1 MGVAGNKSSLA
12 ILLLIAV
19 VIANCGTATSYTV
32 QPGDSLSGI
41 AERHNTTFEALVE
54 ANAGRYPS
62 LKENPRL
69 IYVGWELVIPG
80 PGVGLP
86 VVEAAGVTI
95 QGAPTAIPVN
105 TEAIRQVIIRATNE
119 ERVNHGLPALRVDPT
134 LMDVAQQ
141 RAREVSANFD
151 HYGAEGEVRAAA
163 IAQQLRYSGQVGEN
177 CALRQIIL
185 TSSGPTTPELAQLVM
200 QGWMSSSGHRT
211 NILLV
216 RYSAIGVGV
225 HETEYKLYAVQVFGT
240 Q

>member
-1 MGVAGNKSSLA
+1 MSATGNKSSLA
-12 ILLLIAV
+12 ILLVIAV
-19 VIANCGTATSYTV
+19 AIANCGAATTYTV

-41 AERHNTTFEALVE
+41 AGRYNTTFETLVE
-54 ANAGRYPS
+54 ANADRYPG

-69 IYVGWELVIPG
+69 IYVGWELVIPQS
-80 PGVGLP
+80 VVSLP

-95 QGAPTAIPVN
+95 QGAPTATPFN
-105 TEAIRQVIIRATNE
+105 TEGIRQAILRATDE
-119 ERVNHGLPALRVDPT
+119 ERANHGLPALRVDST
-134 LMDVAQQ
+134 LMEVAQQ

-151 HYGAEGEVRAAA
+151 HYGADGEVRAAA
-163 IAQQLRYSGQVGEN
+163 IAQQLGYSGQVGEN
-177 CALRQIIL
+177 CALRHIIL

-211 NILLV
+211 NILLE